1 MLSGGVLKHNQQSF
15 GLRPSVMVLLPAPR
29 AFVDKEKMAVW
40 KHQHAHLLTTL
51 KEALVSK
58 SFARVPGSKV

>member
-1 MLSGGVLKHNQQSF
+1 MLADGVLKHNQQSF
-15 GLRPSVMVLLPAPR
+15 GLRPSGMVLLPAPR
-29 AFVDKEKMAVW
+29 ASVDKDKMALW

-58 SFARVPGSKV
+58 NLARVPGSKV